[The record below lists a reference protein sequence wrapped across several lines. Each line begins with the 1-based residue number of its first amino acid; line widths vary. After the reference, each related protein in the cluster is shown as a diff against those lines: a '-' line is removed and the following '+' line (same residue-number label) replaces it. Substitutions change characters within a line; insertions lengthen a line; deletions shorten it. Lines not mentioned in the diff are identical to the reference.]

1 MLMHNYYKTKER
13 DDKRAIL
20 FKEMFHE
27 YNMVIA
33 FIFAKTLFYILL
45 SESLLFY
52 FSVINTNTS
61 IFYMYLI
68 NT

>member
-1 MLMHNYYKTKER
+1 
-13 DDKRAIL
+13 
-20 FKEMFHE
+20 MFRE

-52 FSVINTNTS
+52 FSIINTHTS